1 VQRIADL
8 VTDDQARRLEHEMHG
23 YLDAY
28 GQSLADD
35 RRAILRRFT
44 YTDLA
49 RKVVGVGSVGTRT
62 NIILMLGRDASDPL
76 VLQVKEA
83 TASVLEPYVGRSV
96 YRQHGR
102 RIVEG
107 QRLIQASHDVL
118 LGWVRGLGIDG
129 VMHEYYVR
137 QLWDWKVALEPSR
150 MKPGGLRVLGQACA
164 WTLARA
170 HARTGDRV
178 AISAYL
184 DGGTGFSGAIEE
196 FAVAYADQNER
207 DYAALA
213 DAVEK
218 GRITAQTGI

>member
-1 VQRIADL
+1 
-8 VTDDQARRLEHEMHG
+8 
-23 YLDAY
+23 
-28 GQSLADD
+28 
-35 RRAILRRFT
+35 
-44 YTDLA
+44 
-49 RKVVGVGSVGTRT
+49 
-62 NIILMLGRDASDPL
+62 MLGRDASDPL